1 MRTII
6 IFMFLIVSMTV
17 CGKENTVVWNHP
29 TTEYGTNYEDG
40 YFKLALDVTKV
51 DLKTNETVVYIT
63 ASLLSNYD
71 YPQFRFQFS
80 DKTYLK
86 VGGQRYT
93 ILSSDGI
100 ELNQSTQTNK
110 DFKLDMAFHF
120 PALPQDTKSFDLIDC
135 DSKST
140 HQIKGIK
147 PVEERWKQLFPSY
160 WRDRTGDWKLA
171 FYDDFAIYQCKFWDY
186 KQCDTNPKTGETT
199 ILMSD
204 GTDELQ
210 VCIGKNKKGKRIIQ
224 IGKNKAVYS
233 MITSRFMPDYPKKDL
248 RETFIDNGYK
258 FDTVTIAG
266 WLKDMPEH
274 YDTQKP
280 LDLSYYNPIIDEQET
295 VYADLDERGRF
306 KLKIPIINSSEFF
319 IDRERCFTR
328 MPFEPGYTYFM
339 LYDFK
344 EGRRYFMGD
353 DCRLQNEL
361 FKYPLDWN
369 TVSLEHHVTDFS
381 PYIASTDSLI
391 KTQYAVIDQL
401 CQEHP
406 TLSARYHKFRKDN
419 TLMQQASEFIQAH
432 YKGPYGEF
440 SDSARQYAYDTFW
453 EKYQQPYTLHRECV
467 EYTNDYLDY
476 VLSKVETP
484 TQYSIIKE
492 NITEC
497 ASNEEEL
504 ATLNHCVKL
513 VDSLLVLFNAASTLE
528 EKIKIADKVNAENTD
543 LTEKVTKII
552 ESPRIARLL
561 AVKESIAKFKKKL
574 SVIDSLNI
582 NSSIRDLYISKMA
595 YDHITH
601 NHCSLFPE
609 VLDTLRK
616 ISNCT
621 SGIEYIEKINNKYI
635 AIENREYDSSVFK
648 SSDSLKDISE
658 GEQLLKKLLEPLK
671 GKFVLLDIWGTW
683 CNPCVEA
690 LKHSAEEYA
699 YLRDFDIEYLYL
711 AYNSPKELWERV
723 VKVYNVMGDNVSHYN
738 LPDKQQIAIQRYLN
752 VTSFPSYKLFD
763 RNGNLVDVKV
773 DARDLEG
780 LAKLLKQLE

>member
-17 CGKENTVVWNHP
+17 WGKDNTIVWEHP
-29 TTEYGTNYEDG
+29 TTEYGTNYGDG
-40 YFKLALDVTKV
+40 AFNLALDVTKV
-51 DLKTNETVVYIT
+51 EFKTNETVVYIT
-63 ASLLSNYD
+63 ASMFSK
-71 YPQFRFQFS
+71 YPHYWFQFS

-86 VGGQRYT
+86 VGNQQYT

-100 ELNQSTQTNK
+100 ELNQRTQTNK
-110 DFKLDMAFHF
+110 DYKLDMAFHF
-120 PALPQDTKSFDLIDC
+120 PALPKDTKSFDFIDC
-135 DSKST
+135 DSTDT

-147 PVEERWKQLFPSY
+147 PAEERWKQLFPSY
-160 WRDRTGDWKLA
+160 WSDNTGDWKIA

-280 LDLSYYNPIIDEQET
+280 LDLSYYNPIINEQET

-319 IDRERCFTR
+319 IDWERCFTR

-419 TLMQQASEFIQAH
+419 TLMQQASKFIQAH

-453 EKYQQPYTLHRECV
+453 QKYQQPYTLHRECV

-476 VLSKVETP
+476 VLSKVEPP

-504 ATLNHCVKL
+504 AALNRSVEL
-513 VDSLLVLFNAASTLE
+513 IDSVLILINKASTIE
-528 EKIKIADKVNAENTD
+528 EKIQIASNVTAENPD
-543 LTEKVTKII
+543 LTEQINKII
-552 ESPRIARLL
+552 QNPRTSHLL
-561 AVKESIAKFKKKL
+561 AVKEQIARITNNL
-574 SVIDSLNI
+574 SVIDSLKT
-582 NSSIRDLYISKMA
+582 SPSIRDLYISKMA
-595 YDHITH
+595 YDQIIQNQH
-601 NHCSLFPE
+601 SLFPE

-635 AIENREYDSSVFK
+635 VIENREYDSSVFK
-648 SSDSLKDISE
+648 SSDILKDISE
-658 GEQLLKKLLEPLK
+658 GEQLLKKILEPLK

>member
-6 IFMFLIVSMTV
+6 LFMFLIVSMTGW
-17 CGKENTVVWNHP
+17 GKDNTIVWEHP
-29 TTEYGTNYEDG
+29 TTEYGTNYGDG
-40 YFKLALDVTKV
+40 AFNLALDVTKV
-51 DLKTNETVVYIT
+51 EFKTNETVVYIT
-63 ASLLSNYD
+63 ASMFSK
-71 YPQFRFQFS
+71 YPHYWFQFS

-86 VGGQRYT
+86 VGNQQYT

-100 ELNQSTQTNK
+100 ELNQRTQTNK
-110 DFKLDMAFHF
+110 NFKLDMAFHF

-135 DSKST
+135 DSTDT

-147 PVEERWKQLFPSY
+147 PAEERWKQLFPSY
-160 WRDRTGDWKLA
+160 WSDRTGDWKLA
-171 FYDDFAIYQCKFWDY
+171 FFDDFAIYQCKFWDY

-199 ILMSD
+199 ILMRD

-266 WLKDMPEH
+266 WLKDLPEH

-319 IDRERCFTR
+319 IDWERCFTR

-369 TVSLEHHVTDFS
+369 SVSLEHHVTDFS

-419 TLMQQASEFIQAH
+419 TLMQQAWFFVQAH
-432 YKGPYGEF
+432 KMGPNGEF

-453 EKYQQPYTLHRECV
+453 QKYQQPYTLHRECV

-476 VLSKVETP
+476 VLSKVELP

-497 ASNEEEL
+497 ASNEKEL
-504 ATLNHCVKL
+504 AALNRFVEIT
-513 VDSLLVLFNAASTLE
+513 DSILILINATSTIE
-528 EKIKIADKVNAENTD
+528 EKIQIASNATAENPD
-543 LTEKVTKII
+543 LTEQINKII
-552 ESPRIARLL
+552 QNPRTSHLL
-561 AVKESIAKFKKKL
+561 AVKEQIARITNNL
-574 SVIDSLNI
+574 SVIDSLKT
-582 NSSIRDLYISKMA
+582 SPSIRDLYISKMA
-595 YDHITH
+595 YDQIIQNQH
-601 NHCSLFPE
+601 SLFPE
-609 VLDTLRK
+609 VIDSLRK

-621 SGIEYIEKINNKYI
+621 SGIEYVEKINNKYI

-648 SSDSLKDISE
+648 SSDSLKDISD
-658 GEQLLKKLLEPLK
+658 GEQFLKKLLEPYK
-671 GKFVLLDIWGTW
+671 GKYVLLDIWGTW
-683 CNPCVEA
+683 CKPCKDA

-711 AYNSPKELWERV
+711 AYNSPKELWEKII
-723 VKVYNVMGDNVSHYN
+723 KVYNVMGDNVSHYN
-738 LPDKQQIAIQRYLN
+738 LPDKQQIAIQRYLK

-763 RNGNLVDVKV
+763 RDGNLVDVKV

-780 LAKLLKQLE
+780 IAKLLKQLK